1 MFVDSRFV
9 YPGKRGGVAGPQG
22 APKEVARVLR
32 LVEEAFDRKRR
43 AA

>member
-1 MFVDSRFV
+1 MVLTCLTLWAHSAYFRS
-9 YPGKRGGVAGPQG
+9 PGG
-22 APKEVARVLR
+22 EERVLR